1 MIDYSDRGF
10 LFPYIRFLNASPQG
24 GSLDFYIGNTLV
36 AAGIKFGTFTSYMKT
51 STAPVTYKAT
61 RAGKKDDVVQTVVIC
76 QNIGEVR
83 SLCVVNKADKPE
95 FMAIE
100 EPTLRNNMEYGHLRI
115 CNFSPDKRGFDVYA
129 NETRILGDVNFKE
142 ISRYMEIRPQ
152 SYEISLWH
160 KEKRILNCGKLNMKH
175 GKFNTLYITG
185 LENENPY
192 LSHILS
198 TDAAS
203 YSGFY
208 L

>member
-10 LFPYIRFLNASPQG
+10 LFPYIRFFNASPQG

-51 STAPVTYKAT
+51 STIPITYKAT
-61 RAGKKDDVVQTVVIC
+61 RSGRKDEVVQTIVIG
-76 QNIGEVR
+76 QSIGEVH
-83 SLCVVNKADKPE
+83 SLCVVGKPDKPE

-100 EPTLRNNMEYGHLRI
+100 ETTRRDNMEYGHLRI
-115 CNFSPDKRGFDVYA
+115 CNLSPGENGFDVYA
-129 NETRILGDVNFKE
+129 NENRILGDINFKE

-152 SYEISLWH
+152 TYEMSLWN
-160 KEKRILNCGKLNMKH
+160 KEKRILNLGRLNMRQ

-185 LENENPY
+185 LENEIPY
-192 LSHILS
+192 ISHVFS